1 MATSASV
8 PIECWPA
15 AIEASLARC
24 RTLATFTLL
33 RETASTQDA
42 ARAASAP
49 VGSVVIAW
57 RQTGG
62 RGRLGRAWADTGT
75 DGVAMT
81 LALPPAPPER
91 LAMLS
96 AVATACA
103 LATSTGAQPTAA
115 PAQGAPAAPAS
126 AAPAALAPS
135 IGIKWPN
142 DIMLNGRKLAGIL
155 VEQTEG
161 RALVGIGA
169 NTSQREFPA
178 PIASRAIS
186 LAQAGLAVD
195 RLAVVCNLI
204 ESMDA
209 WLDRSTADIHAE
221 YMRRDCLS
229 GSQAAF
235 LTPSGQVQGRVI
247 SVDPLQGL
255 RVATDAGEQ
264 FLAAATTSVVLAPP

>member
-1 MATSASV
+1 MSSGACV
-8 PIECWPA
+8 PIENWPA

-24 RTLATFTLL
+24 RTLASFTLL

-81 LALPPAPPER
+81 LVLPAAPPER

-103 LATSTGAQPTAA
+103 LATSASTRSTAVPA
-115 PAQGAPAAPAS
+115 P
-126 AAPAALAPS
+126 AAPAALAPA

-142 DIMLNGRKLAGIL
+142 DIMLVGRKLAGIL
-155 VEQTEG
+155 VEQTDG

-169 NTSQREFPA
+169 NALQRGFPG

-195 RLAVVCNLI
+195 RLTVVCNLI
-204 ESMDA
+204 ESVDA
-209 WLDRSTADIHAE
+209 WLDRSTAEIHAE

-255 RVATDAGEQ
+255 CVATDAGEQ